1 MNKYIILTA
10 SRMTHMPKYYP
21 EQLID
26 SVIDRKNKGQMIH
39 TLVMWTKHPRS
50 LLIEP
55 LFSFLQRL
63 KQDGT
68 QLYLQLT
75 ITGMGQMVMGTDIN
89 GNLVMM
95 EPNAPTY
102 ADSID
107 ALDEVIKLVENPMR
121 IRLRIDPLI
130 RYKDANGEIQSN
142 YELFEPILSLTAAK
156 GIKTYSFS
164 FVESGMHK
172 KVDNHFA
179 HLGFT
184 LLPPTD
190 IERKD
195 FAVKFQEL
203 EKKYGV
209 IISPCAIPGFNKTAC
224 ISAKL
229 LENLHDKN
237 LPLEDKSGRS
247 RPLCGCSKSID
258 IGGWPPKKCYTG
270 CQYCYSYS
278 SYK

>member
-1 MNKYIILTA
+1 MNNGIIISA
-10 SRMTHMPKYYP
+10 SCMTDMPKYYP

-26 SVIDRKNKGQMIH
+26 AVNDRKKIH

-50 LLIEP
+50 LLTEP
-55 LFSFLQRL
+55 LLSFLEGL

-68 QLYLQLT
+68 QLYVQLT

-89 GNLVMM
+89 GKPVIM
-95 EPNAPTY
+95 EPNAPTL

-107 ALDEVIKLVENPMR
+107 ALDQVIELVENPMR

-142 YELFEPILSLTAAK
+142 YELFEPILSQTAAK

-172 KVDNHFA
+172 KVNRRFE
-179 HLGFT
+179 HLGLT

-190 IERKD
+190 EERKD
-195 FAVKFQEL
+195 FANKFQEL

-209 IISPCAIPGFNKTAC
+209 TISSCAIPGFNKTAC
-224 ISAKL
+224 ICAKL
-229 LENLHDKN
+229 LESLHDKH
-237 LPLEDKSGRS
+237 LPLEDKPGKS

-258 IGGWPPKKCYTG
+258 IGFPPKKCYTG
-270 CQYCYSYS
+270 CQYCYSHS

>member
-1 MNKYIILTA
+1 MNSNSIIISA
-10 SRMTHMPKYYP
+10 SCMTDMPKFYP
-21 EQLID
+21 KQLID
-26 SVIDRKNKGQMIH
+26 SVNDRKNKGQKIH

-89 GNLVMM
+89 GNPVMM
-95 EPNAPTY
+95 EPNAPTL

-107 ALDEVIKLVENPMR
+107 ALDQVIELVENPMR

-130 RYKDANGEIQSN
+130 RYKDANGETQSN
-142 YELFEPILSLTAAK
+142 YELFEPILSQTAAK
-156 GIKTYSFS
+156 DIKTYSFS

-172 KVDNHFA
+172 KVNRRFEL
-179 HLGFT
+179 LGLT

-190 IERKD
+190 EERKD

-209 IISPCAIPGFNKTAC
+209 TISSCAIPGFKKTAC

-229 LENLHDKN
+229 FESLHDKH
-237 LPLEDKSGRS
+237 LPLEDKPGKS

-270 CQYCYSYS
+270 CQYCYSHS
-278 SYK
+278 SY

>member
-1 MNKYIILTA
+1 MNKYDILSA
-10 SRMTHMPKYYP
+10 SRMTDMPKYYP

-26 SVIDRKNKGQMIH
+26 NVNDRTNKGQMNH

-50 LLIEP
+50 LLTEP
-55 LFSFLQRL
+55 LYSFLQGL

-68 QLYLQLT
+68 QLYVQLT

-89 GNLVMM
+89 GNPVMM
-95 EPNAPTY
+95 EPSAPTY

-107 ALDEVIKLVENPMR
+107 ALDQVIELVENPMR

-130 RYKDANGEIQSN
+130 RYEDARGEIQSN
-142 YELFEPILSLTAAK
+142 YELFEPILSQTAAK

-164 FVESGMHK
+164 FVESGKHK
-172 KVDNHFA
+172 KVDNRFA
-179 HLGFT
+179 HLGLT

-190 IERKD
+190 EERKD
-195 FAVKFQEL
+195 FAAKFQEL

-209 IISPCAIPGFNKTAC
+209 TISSCAIPGFNKTAC

-229 LENLHDKN
+229 LESLHDKH
-237 LPLEDKSGRS
+237 LPIEDKPGRS

-270 CQYCYSYS
+270 CQYCYSHS

>member
-1 MNKYIILTA
+1 
-10 SRMTHMPKYYP
+10 MTDMPKYYP

-55 LFSFLQRL
+55 LFSFLQGL

-89 GNLVMM
+89 GNPVMM
-95 EPNAPTY
+95 EPNAPTL

-107 ALDEVIKLVENPMR
+107 ALDQVIELVENPMR

-142 YELFEPILSLTAAK
+142 HEVFEPILSRTSAK

-172 KVDNHFA
+172 KADNRFA
-179 HLGFT
+179 HLGLT

-195 FAVKFQEL
+195 FAAKFQKL

-209 IISPCAIPGFNKTAC
+209 TISSCAIPGFNKTAC

-229 LENLHDKN
+229 LESLHDKH
-237 LPLEDKSGRS
+237 LPIEDKPGRS

-270 CQYCYSYS
+270 CQYCYSHS

>member
-1 MNKYIILTA
+1 MNNYIILSA
-10 SRMTHMPKYYP
+10 SCMTDMPKFYP
-21 EQLID
+21 EHLID
-26 SVIDRKNKGQMIH
+26 GFNDRKNKGQKIH

-50 LLIEP
+50 LLTEP
-55 LFSFLQRL
+55 LYSFLQGL

-68 QLYLQLT
+68 QLYVQLT
-75 ITGMGQMVMGTDIN
+75 ITGMGEVEMGIDIN
-89 GNLVMM
+89 GKPVMM
-95 EPNAPTY
+95 EPNA
-102 ADSID
+102 
-107 ALDEVIKLVENPMR
+107 LDQVIALVENPMR

-130 RYKDANGEIQSN
+130 RYKDARGEIQSN
-142 YELFEPILSLTAAK
+142 YEMFESILSQTAAK

-164 FVESGMHK
+164 FVENGMHK
-172 KVDNHFA
+172 KVGSRFA
-179 HLGFT
+179 HLGLT

-190 IERKD
+190 SERMN
-195 FAVKFQEL
+195 FAAKFQEL

-209 IISPCAIPGFNKTAC
+209 SINSCAIPGFKKTAC

-229 LENLHDKN
+229 LESLHDKHV
-237 LPLEDKSGRS
+237 PLEDKPGNS

-270 CQYCYSYS
+270 CQYCYSHS

>member
-10 SRMTHMPKYYP
+10 SRMTDMPKYYP

-26 SVIDRKNKGQMIH
+26 SVIDRKNKAQMIH

-89 GNLVMM
+89 GNLVIM

-209 IISPCAIPGFNKTAC
+209 IISSCAIPGFNKTAC

-237 LPLEDKSGRS
+237 LPLEDKPGRS

-270 CQYCYSYS
+270 CQYCYSHS

>member
-10 SRMTHMPKYYP
+10 SRMTDMPKYYP

-209 IISPCAIPGFNKTAC
+209 IISSCAIPGFNKTAC

-237 LPLEDKSGRS
+237 LPLEDKPGRS

-270 CQYCYSYS
+270 CQYCYSHS

>member
-1 MNKYIILTA
+1 MNNGIIISA
-10 SRMTHMPKYYP
+10 SCMTDMPKYYP

-26 SVIDRKNKGQMIH
+26 AVNGRKKIH
-39 TLVMWTKHPRS
+39 TLVLWTKHPRS
-50 LLIEP
+50 LLTEP
-55 LFSFLQRL
+55 LLSFLEGL
-63 KQDGT
+63 KHDGT
-68 QLYLQLT
+68 QLYVQLT

-89 GNLVMM
+89 GKPVIM
-95 EPNAPTY
+95 EPNAPTL

-107 ALDEVIKLVENPMR
+107 ALDQVIELVENPMR

-130 RYKDANGEIQSN
+130 RYKDATGEIQSN
-142 YELFEPILSLTAAK
+142 YELFEPILSQTAAK

-172 KVDNHFA
+172 KVNRRFE
-179 HLGFT
+179 HLGLT

-190 IERKD
+190 EERKD
-195 FAVKFQEL
+195 FANKFQEL

-209 IISPCAIPGFNKTAC
+209 TISSCAIPGFNKTAC

-229 LENLHDKN
+229 LESLHDKH
-237 LPLEDKSGRS
+237 LPLEDKPGNS

-270 CQYCYSYS
+270 CQYCYSRS

>member
-10 SRMTHMPKYYP
+10 SRMTDMPKYYP

-89 GNLVMM
+89 GNLVIM

-209 IISPCAIPGFNKTAC
+209 IISSCAIPGFNKTAC

-237 LPLEDKSGRS
+237 LPLEDKPGRS

-270 CQYCYSYS
+270 CQYCYSHS